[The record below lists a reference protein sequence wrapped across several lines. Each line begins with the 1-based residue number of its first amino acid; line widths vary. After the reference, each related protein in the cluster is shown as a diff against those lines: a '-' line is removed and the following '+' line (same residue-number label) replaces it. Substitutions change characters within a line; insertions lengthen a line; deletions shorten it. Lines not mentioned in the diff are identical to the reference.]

1 MLNVRQ
7 NIKYKETMTIVNNR
21 TDEPIPQK
29 QQENTKN
36 IWSQKVNQ
44 GVTDQR
50 QKQKAIEHKG
60 T

>member
-1 MLNVRQ
+1 LKKNKNNSFLNFPVVLNVRQ

-36 IWSQKVNQ
+36 I
-44 GVTDQR
+44 
-50 QKQKAIEHKG
+50 
-60 T
+60 